1 MVTRHTIKNGKGIL
15 LGKTKKKMNRMTQN
29 VRKFQTSIS
38 RNILSNQN
46 NKREQK
52 LMLNANKKKHLE
64 ENKFKMKGDINYE

>member
-1 MVTRHTIKNGKGIL
+1 
-15 LGKTKKKMNRMTQN
+15 MTQN

-38 RNILSNQN
+38 LNILSNQN